1 MTTQDILIANTL
13 AKCHLVFLFVQNM
26 SAVVTI
32 CMPGYDS
39 CLSKIFAH
47 PGKMYL
53 EFNGP
58 LSGGTSLKNNFFRGA
73 RGWVLALRDKTQP
86 RDARKKLFFKELLTV
101 TRDIGRGSTPTC
113 AVTPLTVCGY
123 TPCLN
128 LT

>member
-1 MTTQDILIANTL
+1 
-13 AKCHLVFLFVQNM
+13 
-26 SAVVTI
+26 
-32 CMPGYDS
+32 MPWYDF
-39 CLSKIFAH
+39 CPCVNFARVHFAH
-47 PGKMYL
+47 PGKIYP

-73 RGWVLALRDKTQP
+73 R
-86 RDARKKLFFKELLTV
+86 KKLFFKELLTV
-101 TRDIGRGSTPTC
+101 TRDIGRGNTPTC

>member
-1 MTTQDILIANTL
+1 
-13 AKCHLVFLFVQNM
+13 
-26 SAVVTI
+26 
-32 CMPGYDS
+32 MPRYDF
-39 CLSKIFAH
+39 CPGVNFARVHFAH
-47 PGKMYL
+47 PGKIYP

-73 RGWVLALRDKTQP
+73 RGWVLANML
-86 RDARKKLFFKELLTV
+86 KKLFFKELLTV

-123 TPCLN
+123 TSCLN